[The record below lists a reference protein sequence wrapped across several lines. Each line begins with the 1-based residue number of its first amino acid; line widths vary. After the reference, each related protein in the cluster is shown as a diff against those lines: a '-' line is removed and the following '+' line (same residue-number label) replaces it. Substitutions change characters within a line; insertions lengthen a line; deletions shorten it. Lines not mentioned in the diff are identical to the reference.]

1 LARSEKIAKD
11 KDVKIVVCI
20 DEFQN
25 ISEFDNP
32 LAFQKKLRS
41 HWQKHQL
48 TSYCLYGSK
57 RHMMMDVFA
66 SSSMPFYKF
75 GSIMFLKKIDE
86 SHWIKFIV
94 KRYAD
99 TGKKISPENAALIAQ
114 YANYHPYYVQQLAQQ
129 SWLHTTK
136 VCSKTIVDVAL
147 ENLILQLS
155 LLFQNITDSLS
166 TTQINF
172 LRAVLDDATKL
183 SSKENLQTYRFGTS
197 ANVLRIKDALINKEI
212 IDGDN
217 NKYYL
222 LDPMYEHWLRN
233 IYFKGFV

>member
-1 LARSEKIAKD
+1 
-11 KDVKIVVCI
+11 
-20 DEFQN
+20 
-25 ISEFDNP
+25 
-32 LAFQKKLRS
+32 
-41 HWQKHQL
+41 
-48 TSYCLYGSK
+48 
-57 RHMMMDVFA
+57 MMMDVFA

-86 SHWIKFIV
+86 PHWIKFIV
-94 KRYAD
+94 KRFAD
-99 TGKKISPENAALIAQ
+99 TGKKISTENAALIAQ

-136 VCSKTIVDVAL
+136 VCNKATVDIAL

-212 IDGDN
+212 IDSDN
-217 NKYYL
+217 NKFYM
-222 LDPMYEHWLRN
+222 LDPIYEHWLRD